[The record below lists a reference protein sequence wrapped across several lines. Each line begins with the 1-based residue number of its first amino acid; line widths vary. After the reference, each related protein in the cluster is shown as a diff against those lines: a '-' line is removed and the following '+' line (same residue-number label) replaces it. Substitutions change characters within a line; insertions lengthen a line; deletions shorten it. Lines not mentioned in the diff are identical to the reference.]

1 MVNVNIQTTI
11 SPYTQ
16 EPIATRPLL
25 SKAELDNA
33 IAEAVKAQKAWRKV
47 SLDKRIAIAEK
58 WLTEF
63 ESLTDLLAEDIAL
76 QMGRPVGSSRGEI
89 NGTLYR
95 ARHLIKIARE
105 SLAPIPQTAT
115 DDEAN
120 KREIVKQPLGVV
132 AIITPWN
139 FPHLCTVNSVIP
151 ALLAGNAVIIKPAPQ
166 TPVPAERWL
175 QTLTAA
181 GLPTNV
187 LQVVHL
193 AQEDTLNLLVAD
205 PRVDFVTFTGSV
217 VGGRAVQEAAAKGPL
232 FKGVGLELG
241 GKDPAYVR
249 ADADLDYTVANLV
262 DGAIFNSGQSCCAV
276 ERIYVHSSI
285 FDEFVKRY
293 AAIAKKDYVLGDPT
307 KPETTLGPV
316 VSLASA
322 TRIRKQ
328 IADAIAKGATAVV
341 SEADFPGAKEGTTL
355 VGPTVL
361 INVDHSMDVMTEE
374 TFGPVIGIQK
384 VENDEEALQ
393 LMNDSEYGLTAS
405 VWTQP
410 TEANLAIFDQFVE
423 DLESGTV
430 YLNRADALDP
440 ALPWTGVKNSGRG
453 ISLSTLG
460 YDQLTRAKSV
470 MKRVKLN

>member
-1 MVNVNIQTTI
+1 MI
-11 SPYTQ
+11 
-16 EPIATRPLL
+16 
-25 SKAELDNA
+25 
-33 IAEAVKAQKAWRKV
+33 
-47 SLDKRIAIAEK
+47 
-58 WLTEF
+58 F
-63 ESLTDLLAEDIAL
+63 
-76 QMGRPVGSSRGEI
+76 
-89 NGTLYR
+89 
-95 ARHLIKIARE
+95 
-105 SLAPIPQTAT
+105 APASHTHS
-115 DDEAN
+115 
-120 KREIVKQPLGVV
+120 
-132 AIITPWN
+132 IITPWN

-205 PRVDFVTFTGSV
+205 PRIDFVTFTGSV

-293 AAIAKKDYVLGDPT
+293 AETAKKDYVLGDPL

-361 INVDHSMDVMTEE
+361 VNVDHCEWCLSQRAGT
-374 TFGPVIGIQK
+374 P
-384 VENDEEALQ
+384 
-393 LMNDSEYGLTAS
+393 LTP
-405 VWTQP
+405 Q
-410 TEANLAIFDQFVE
+410 
-423 DLESGTV
+423 
-430 YLNRADALDP
+430 
-440 ALPWTGVKNSGRG
+440 PWTS
-453 ISLSTLG
+453 
-460 YDQLTRAKSV
+460 
-470 MKRVKLN
+470 